1 MSYTVLI
8 ADDSAIVRSMLK
20 KALAMAGL
28 DLGQVHEAA
37 NGKEALAILGA
48 NWIDVVFADINMPE
62 MTGVELV
69 RSMKAD
75 PALAATPVV
84 VVSSEQTQARIDE
97 MRRWG
102 AKAYVKKPF
111 RPEQFRAVVEE
122 LLGPKG
128 EGHAQ

>member
-1 MSYTVLI
+1 MSYTILV
-8 ADDSAIVRSMLK
+8 ADDSTIVRTMVK
-20 KALAMAGL
+20 KAIAMAGL
-28 DLGQVHEAA
+28 EVSKVYEAA
-37 NGKEALAILGA
+37 NGKEALEVLGRE
-48 NWIDVVFADINMPE
+48 WIDVVFADINMPE

-84 VVSSEQTQARIDE
+84 VVSSEQTQARIEE
-97 MRRWG
+97 MKRWG

-111 RPEQFRAVVEE
+111 RPEQFRAVVDE
-122 LLGPKG
+122 LLGPSG

>member
-8 ADDSAIVRSMLK
+8 ADDSAIVRTMVR
-20 KALAMAGL
+20 KALIMAGL

-37 NGKEALAILGA
+37 NGKEALAILKQT
-48 NWIDVVFADINMPE
+48 WIDVVFADINMPE
-62 MTGVELV
+62 MSGAELV

-75 PALAATPVV
+75 PALAGTPVV

-97 MRRWG
+97 MKRWG

-111 RPEQFRAVVEE
+111 RPEQFRDVVENV
-122 LLGPKG
+122 LGPQG
-128 EGHAQ
+128 RGNAR